1 MFDPVGFFQG
11 FNEQQET
18 DERKRIEL
26 AQAFQELRA
35 ANPYATGMELQ
46 SYVQQLGGGRNFLRG
61 GMPSG
66 QVLQGI
72 AESNAAAKQRMLDDR
87 KRTIASDNMNLAL
100 NRANLMTTLS
110 GFADDALLNSGL
122 SSENTVDQNNK
133 LLKDAEDSVVEM
145 FGGRET
151 FDGLGLS
158 TDGLFTNERY
168 NRLRTAE
175 VSKYLPQALELIKAN
190 KGDIDALTL
199 QNTYGIPSNMVDG
212 VIAAAKKQYAQEQAT
227 FEFNNETAL
236 INRAVAFM
244 NEGVDITDALTSIS
258 LDTENKFG
266 FALSDDLKNK
276 IQTEATRIYN
286 RREEEQKQADNDR
299 IGGLM
304 ATAIENIRNN
314 VDFRTAVFTGNPQTI
329 QDAFDK
335 AVARAP
341 ADVQDKLKEQQD
353 SLVAEI
359 VNTLQFEQRD
369 RIAAASDAFDASI
382 PQKQAAITSENQE
395 IVNTYFGIKRQGQD
409 TPYRRDALLAA
420 TTLAKQYRMSPYA
433 ISLLQNAWDQQ
444 ARDAGV
450 DPQASSVGF
459 EEMLGLGQSIL
470 AQGGVMDLNDFVD
483 QAVGQDRSR
492 AGLVGPT
499 GPVEAATWVA
509 NTQQEMDNS
518 ILGLESAARKVL
530 ASSDPDA
537 IERGIAAVM
546 RKFEN
551 ELAVFSTSVDAAI
564 KYSYGK
570 DRWVLAG
577 TDGLDTAE
585 ARRMLMAF
593 QDQANTFRET
603 LAMAQNKADTIRA
616 QNTSNTSLTPQTIK
630 DNKDKLQNIA
640 NGYTRRRA
648 PRGDD
653 KAMKEFVRI
662 PGILDTIAGNAQMFA
677 DFSND
682 PVGYMKVH
690 KLPSGTVWYDQWKA
704 NNP

>member
-1 MFDPVGFFQG
+1 
-11 FNEQQET
+11 
-18 DERKRIEL
+18 
-26 AQAFQELRA
+26 
-35 ANPYATGMELQ
+35 
-46 SYVQQLGGGRNFLRG
+46 
-61 GMPSG
+61 
-66 QVLQGI
+66 
-72 AESNAAAKQRMLDDR
+72 
-87 KRTIASDNMNLAL
+87 
-100 NRANLMTTLS
+100 
-110 GFADDALLNSGL
+110 
-122 SSENTVDQNNK
+122 
-133 LLKDAEDSVVEM
+133 
-145 FGGRET
+145 
-151 FDGLGLS
+151 
-158 TDGLFTNERY
+158 
-168 NRLRTAE
+168 
-175 VSKYLPQALELIKAN
+175 
-190 KGDIDALTL
+190 
-199 QNTYGIPSNMVDG
+199 MVDG

-244 NEGVDITDALTSIS
+244 NDGVDITDALTSIS

-304 ATAIENIRNN
+304 ANAIENIRNN

-648 PRGDD
+648 PSGDD
-653 KAMKEFVRI
+653 KAMKAFVRI
-662 PGILDTIAGNAQMFA
+662 PGILDTIASNAQMFA

>member
-66 QVLQGI
+66 EVLQGI
-72 AESNAAAKQRMLDDR
+72 AQSNAASKQRMLDDR

-100 NRANLMTTLS
+100 NRANLMSSLS

-133 LLKDAEDSVVEM
+133 LLKEAESSVIEM
-145 FGGRET
+145 FGGQET
-151 FDGLGLS
+151 FSGLGLS

-175 VSKYLPQALELIKAN
+175 VSKYLPQALDLIKAN
-190 KGDIDALTL
+190 RGDIDALTL
-199 QNTYGIPSNMVDG
+199 QNTYGIPSNMVNG
-212 VIAAAKKQYAQEQAT
+212 VIDAAKKQYAQEQAT

-236 INRAVAFM
+236 INRAVTFM

-258 LDTENKFG
+258 LETENKFG
-266 FALSDDLKNK
+266 FALSDDLKSK
-276 IQTEATRIYN
+276 IQAEATRIYN
-286 RREEEQKQADNDR
+286 RREEEQTQADNDR

-304 ATAIENIRNN
+304 ANAIENIRNN

-341 ADVQDKLKEQQD
+341 ADVQEKLKEQQD

-382 PQKQAAITSENQE
+382 PQKQATITSENQE

-450 DPQASSVGF
+450 DPEASSVGF

-518 ILGLESAARKVL
+518 ILGLEGAARKVL
-530 ASSDPDA
+530 ASSNPDD

-551 ELAVFSTSVDAAI
+551 ELSVFASSVDAAI

-653 KAMKEFVRI
+653 KAMKAFVRI
-662 PGILDTIAGNAQMFA
+662 PGILDTLAGNAQMFA
-677 DFSND
+677 DFTND